1 MDELRL
7 ALITAV
13 STKRA
18 VQPALCAGKSKS
30 RHVLSRIRIGT
41 ESALYLCAQ
50 AKTGTSYIESFMS
63 KKKENRPTNR
73 FWLLLV
79 GSNVLAMFYPVSLF
93 QNATSG
99 DGQLFASL
107 LLISIM
113 FVVAILDT
121 VSIVFAYLL

>member
-1 MDELRL
+1 
-7 ALITAV
+7 
-13 STKRA
+13 
-18 VQPALCAGKSKS
+18 
-30 RHVLSRIRIGT
+30 
-41 ESALYLCAQ
+41 
-50 AKTGTSYIESFMS
+50 MS